1 MGGGLVKAVRWVLLG
16 TAALAVGAT
25 AGFAVSLLRPRRYAE
40 FTGVRT
46 GGRDDGPG
54 LATR

>member
-1 MGGGLVKAVRWVLLG
+1 MKTVRWVLLA

-40 FTGVRT
+40 FAGVRE
-46 GGRDDGPG
+46 GAR
-54 LATR
+54 R

>member
-25 AGFAVSLLRPRRYAE
+25 AGFAVSLLRPRRYAD